1 MDKVK
6 FKFGK
11 REYVLKNTVDGYFLS
26 RPNKDNIVYIVNSE
40 TALTGVG
47 KTYAIELSE
56 HDDYDT
62 IVKQTIA
69 TIEYMEK
76 Q

>member
-40 TALTGVG
+40 TAITGVG
-47 KTYAIELSE
+47 KTYAIELDKN
-56 HDDYDT
+56 DDYDT
-62 IVKQTIA
+62 VIKQTIA